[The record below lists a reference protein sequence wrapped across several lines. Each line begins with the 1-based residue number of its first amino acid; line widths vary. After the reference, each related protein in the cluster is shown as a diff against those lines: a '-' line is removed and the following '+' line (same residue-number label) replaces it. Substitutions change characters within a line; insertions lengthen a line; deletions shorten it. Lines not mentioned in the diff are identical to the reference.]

1 MKIVQTAER
10 KQSSKLLTTINY
22 DIAWKDLKYQSFD
35 VKTIKNCYDSC
46 TRVFRRP
53 YHRQNVKVHGVTHK
67 EMYAAEMKP
76 VFL

>member
-35 VKTIKNCYDSC
+35 VKTRKIVMTVALMFSGILDL
-46 TRVFRRP
+46 FIE

-67 EMYAAEMKP
+67 EMQQK
-76 VFL
+76 